1 MTAGTRTRNSPATI
15 VVVRVPA
22 TMLLRYLSALN
33 TARTVLWCY
42 LIWWLSTAARCFDPS
57 PRLWLTSIGLSVI
70 IGCGLYLST
79 AQGATKL
86 GRWQIFRLFL
96 MPFCVSSFAALIK
109 DKGYV
114 LIFAPH
120 LRDNLESVLLCVGF
134 VLLVWLSKRGTRA
147 SRTPTMATPPHSSRA

>member
-1 MTAGTRTRNSPATI
+1 
-15 VVVRVPA
+15 
-22 TMLLRYLSALN
+22 MLIQYLSALN
-33 TARTVLWCY
+33 TARTILWCY

-57 PRLWLTSIGLSVI
+57 PGLWLTSIGLSVI

-86 GRWQIFRLFL
+86 GGWQIFRLFL

-134 VLLVWLSKRGTRA
+134 VLLVWLSKRGMRGARA
-147 SRTPTMATPPHSSRA
+147 PAVTEPPPHSSRA